1 MRLSRRAL
9 GWLNLRYRSV
19 ISHMR
24 VGEPCMGAWWSDQC
38 AKVQA
43 ILHRLKKKTVKT
55 ARRLFEHHAQ
65 SFSLE
70 QMEPRVLLNGDPS
83 FLAADTYAWGSGY
96 SGQVMVVDLEN
107 DQMPEIIRQPVYR
120 DTNYRLLNIK

>member
-24 VGEPCMGAWWSDQC
+24 VGESCMGAWWCDQS

-43 ILHRLKKKTVKT
+43 ILHRLKKKAVKRIKMST
-55 ARRLFEHHAQ
+55 KLIKILLKKIKLKKISPNKTMIIKVSKIRI
-65 SFSLE
+65 
-70 QMEPRVLLNGDPS
+70 QMTIRVI
-83 FLAADTYAWGSGY
+83 
-96 SGQVMVVDLEN
+96 QV
-107 DQMPEIIRQPVYR
+107 
-120 DTNYRLLNIK
+120 IK